1 MGAPPPRRAPWL
13 ALSRKNLA
21 RANGF
26 AIRGRVARGR
36 KVPRRLSFR
45 YPPAWPFAHGSRDG
59 RNGTIMANPFNFLQ
73 DVRAEARKVTWP
85 TRRETLITT
94 GVVILM
100 VFMTALFFV
109 SVDEIIRLLVGFI
122 LGLGR

>member
-1 MGAPPPRRAPWL
+1 
-13 ALSRKNLA
+13 
-21 RANGF
+21 
-26 AIRGRVARGR
+26 VARGR

-45 YPPAWPFAHGSRDG
+45 HPSAWPFDQGWRGG
-59 RNGTIMANPFNFLQ
+59 RNRTIMANPFNFLQ

-100 VFMTALFFV
+100 VFMTALFFL
-109 SVDEIIRLLVGFI
+109 SVDQMIRLVVGFI

>member
-1 MGAPPPRRAPWL
+1 
-13 ALSRKNLA
+13 
-21 RANGF
+21 
-26 AIRGRVARGR
+26 VARGR

-45 YPPAWPFAHGSRDG
+45 NPPAWPSDHGWRDG

-85 TRRETLITT
+85 SRRETLITT

-100 VFMTALFFV
+100 VFTTALFFL
-109 SVDEIIRLLVGFI
+109 SVDEMIRLVVGFI
-122 LGLGR
+122 LNLGR